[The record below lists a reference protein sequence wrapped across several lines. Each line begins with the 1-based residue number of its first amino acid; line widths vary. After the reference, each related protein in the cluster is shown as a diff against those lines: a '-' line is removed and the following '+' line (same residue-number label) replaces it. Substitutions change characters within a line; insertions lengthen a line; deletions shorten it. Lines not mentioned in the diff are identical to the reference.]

1 MTHQYAV
8 NLTIRFAKFDP
19 DLFDVAPRDLQEDN
33 DHVPMHAAG
42 RQLLKELGEQA
53 TRLAGALPGEAVTIQ
68 AFNEEK
74 GYVTLRFV
82 HETPL
87 HGPAAGLR
95 AAETQPFQH
104 NQEQSKMTTSGN
116 PLHVALANHMSEPG
130 YLTARRMP
138 ESRVHLNQEA
148 VNNGLDARMMLAYT
162 AGAVPDPD
170 DPRIQ
175 PGSEFGCEYYPMDD
189 STPRVFCH
197 VLPVWTLGAG
207 QDEPPKLL
215 ALRATVSVGEDVV
228 GAAYVELGEAQEEP

>member
-53 TRLAGALPGEAVTIQ
+53 ARLAGPLPGESVTVQ

-82 HETPL
+82 HEIPLPNNGAHTPL
-87 HGPAAGLR
+87 
-95 AAETQPFQH
+95 
-104 NQEQSKMTTSGN
+104 EQSHASRNKAKMSTSGD
-116 PLHVALANHMSEPG
+116 PLHVALANSISEPG
-130 YLTARRMP
+130 YLAARRMT
-138 ESRVHLNQEA
+138 ESGVHLSQDA

-162 AGAVPDPD
+162 ADTVPDPD
-170 DPRIQ
+170 EPKDKHI
-175 PGSEFGCEYYPMDD
+175 SEFGCEYYPMDD
-189 STPRVFCH
+189 SAPRVYCH

-207 QDEPPKLL
+207 PDEPPKLL
-215 ALRATVSVGEDVV
+215 ALRATVLVGEDVV
-228 GAAYVELGEAQEEP
+228 GTAYVELAEPQDDP